1 MLSPVSS
8 LAMLV
13 KVGVGFGSVT
23 ALSGGLL
30 TPIPEQNAVG
40 RSSGATGWSHN
51 VAAVERPVASAR
63 APAGAAPTDLV
74 CRHALGSTPIF
85 SQLKFDT
92 AGTIFDKISQLHD
105 TDSVNTVSTT
115 SVNGTARDAANH
127 PTNPNGS
134 SSSARHT
141 STLRSP
147 HLPSS
152 ASGSCGDITAVELL
166 TPAASSVAGH
176 ETDAGSSPITS
187 VLPPGPLNPTE
198 ATQSSPGH
206 LSELVKSDL

>member
-1 MLSPVSS
+1 M
-8 LAMLV
+8 
-13 KVGVGFGSVT
+13 KVGVGLGSVT

-40 RSSGATGWSHN
+40 RSFGATGWSHN
-51 VAAVERPVASAR
+51 VAVVERPVASAR
-63 APAGAAPTDLV
+63 APAGAAPTGLV
-74 CRHALGSTPIF
+74 CRHSSGHALGFTPMF
-85 SQLKFDT
+85 SCKSQLKFDT
-92 AGTIFDKISQLHD
+92 AGTICDKFSQLHG

-152 ASGSCGDITAVELL
+152 ASGSCGDMTAVELL

-187 VLPPGPLNPTE
+187 VLPPGPLHATE
-198 ATQSSPGH
+198 ATRSSPGH

>member
-1 MLSPVSS
+1 M
-8 LAMLV
+8 

-30 TPIPEQNAVG
+30 TPLPEQNAVG
-40 RSSGATGWSHN
+40 RSSGATGSSHS
-51 VAAVERPVASAR
+51 VVVVERPAASAR
-63 APAGAAPTDLV
+63 APPGAALTDLV
-74 CRHALGSTPIF
+74 CRRIPPDAPWVSPLYPPSKLQLKFEAADIVIPDKF
-85 SQLKFDT
+85 SQLHE
-92 AGTIFDKISQLHD
+92 A
-105 TDSVNTVSTT
+105 DSVHTVSTA
-115 SVNGTARDAANH
+115 SVDGAARDAANH

-147 HLPSS
+147 RLPSL
-152 ASGSCGDITAVELL
+152 ASGSCGDMTAVELL

-176 ETDAGSSPITS
+176 ETDVSSSPTTGTL
-187 VLPPGPLNPTE
+187 VLPPAPLHATE

-206 LSELVKSDL
+206 LSDLVKSDL

>member
-1 MLSPVSS
+1 MRQGGPTMWRLS
-8 LAMLV
+8 
-13 KVGVGFGSVT
+13 K
-23 ALSGGLL
+23 
-30 TPIPEQNAVG
+30 G
-40 RSSGATGWSHN
+40 RSHLQEHQQGQHRQVWYVGI
-51 VAAVERPVASAR
+51 P
-63 APAGAAPTDLV
+63 PD
-74 CRHALGSTPIF
+74 TPWVSLLF
-85 SQLKFDT
+85 SCKSQLKFDT
-92 AGTIFDKISQLHD
+92 AGTICDKFSQLHD

-152 ASGSCGDITAVELL
+152 ASGSCGDMTAVELL

-198 ATQSSPGH
+198 ATRSSTGH